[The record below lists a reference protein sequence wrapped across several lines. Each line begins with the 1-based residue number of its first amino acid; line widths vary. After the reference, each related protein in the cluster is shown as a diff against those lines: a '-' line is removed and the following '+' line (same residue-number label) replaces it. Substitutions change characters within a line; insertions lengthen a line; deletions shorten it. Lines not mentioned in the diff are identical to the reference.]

1 MEKSANQSLVE
12 YFKKNFNKG
21 YSEDSLKFSLIR
33 QQGYSRALVEK
44 ALEQAKNEMA
54 TESNKK
60 FVSEEKPEITI
71 TEELEEPPK
80 KGFFKRLFGLD

>member
-1 MEKSANQSLVE
+1 MEKSANQSLVD

-44 ALEQAKNEMA
+44 ALEQAKKEIAM
-54 TESNKK
+54 ESPRRL
-60 FVSEEKPEITI
+60 VSEEKPEITI
-71 TEELEEPPK
+71 TEEVEEQPK